1 MSEEERFDAIVVGGG
16 LSGITAAYV
25 MAEAGLAVL
34 LIEKGTYSGSKN
46 VTGGRLYTH
55 SLEKII
61 PDFEAKAPLERK
73 IVNERFSARADEGFA
88 TWEYPSANIHEPEG
102 SSYSVLRGKFDRWFA
117 DCAEDAGVQPVYG
130 VKVDELLVRDGV
142 VAGVV
147 AGDEEMEAN
156 VVVLADGA
164 NSLLA
169 QKLEMKTELNPKLV
183 SVGAKEVLA
192 LAPAVIEE
200 RFALNPG
207 EGLAWI
213 FHGCAT
219 DNPAADGFLYTNK
232 DSISVGITLV
242 TESISHS
249 EKSVP
254 QLLED
259 FKHHPAIEKLLE
271 GGSLLEYSAHLLP
284 QGGNAMR
291 PKLAGNG
298 VLLVGDAAA
307 LCMDLGYSIRG
318 MDLAIESGRLAAE
331 TIIAATKAK

>member
-1 MSEEERFDAIVVGGG
+1 MSEEERFDGIVVGGG

-25 MAEAGLAVL
+25 MAQAGLSVL

-55 SLEKII
+55 SLEKVI
-61 PDFEAKAPLERK
+61 PGFEAKAPLERK
-73 IVNERFSARADEGFA
+73 ISTERFSASVDEGYT
-88 TWEYPSANIHEPEG
+88 TWEYPSTNITEPIG

-117 DCAEDAGVQPVYG
+117 ESAEEAGVLMVYG

-142 VAGVV
+142 VCGVV

-169 QKLEMKTELNPKLV
+169 QKLGMREELTPKTV
-183 SVGAKEVLA
+183 SVGAKEVLS
-192 LAPAVIEE
+192 LAPALIEE
-200 RFALNPG
+200 RFGVNSG

-219 DNPAADGFLYTNK
+219 DNSAADGFLYTNK
-232 DSISVGITLV
+232 DSISVGITIE
-242 TESISHS
+242 TESINHS

-284 QGGNAMR
+284 EGANTTR

-307 LCMDLGYSIRG
+307 LCVDLGYSIRG

-331 TIIAATKAK
+331 TIIA